1 MEATTIFILGVVA
14 AAILAGA
21 GILAVAVRRGPA
33 APSFTTGSLDRR
45 ALRRDRTR
53 AETPAMG
60 TAGGSVAVLAD
71 VDVEEVEAGAAEAVE
86 AAPHTGGVAP
96 VIEKQR
102 ISRSDY
108 GVTRRQFFNR
118 AILGL
123 FGGAFLGGLGL
134 ATLAF
139 LWPKLKGG
147 FGTAIRVGEVEA
159 LRSKIVQSDGTIVPL
174 FMPAA
179 QTWLVTID
187 EATIPG
193 SSFEGLPV
201 FTTDN
206 GGEPALMALWQRCVH
221 LGCRVPSCVPSQGF
235 ECPCHGSKY
244 NFHGEYRDGP
254 APRNMDRFEVSVEDG
269 NLVVNTGAVIE
280 TSRATTVTIPYP
292 QGPNCV

>member
-1 MEATTIFILGVVA
+1 MEPTTIFILGVVA

-33 APSFTTGSLDRR
+33 TPSFTTGSLDRR

-53 AETPAMG
+53 AGVAA
-60 TAGGSVAVLAD
+60 TATTGGSVAVLPD
-71 VDVEEVEAGAAEAVE
+71 VDTEEVAAVA
-86 AAPHTGGVAP
+86 AAPDTGGLAP

-123 FGGAFLGGLGL
+123 FGGAFLGGLTL
-134 ATLAF
+134 ASLAF

-159 LRSKIVQSDGTIVPL
+159 LRSMIVQSDGTIVPL

-280 TSRATTVTIPYP
+280 TSRATTVTIAYP